1 MKQSAIP
8 LYCFTPNLSIYYF
21 YNLVLTLS
29 KGNDPT
35 PITIADNI
43 AVDVFGVAN
52 IVPNVRDFKLIGW
65 LVPNYTDTLSLAYL
79 SFDISP

>member
-8 LYCFTPNLSIYYF
+8 LYCFTPNLSSYYF

-43 AVDVFGVAN
+43 AEYNSIYFFPAFHG
-52 IVPNVRDFKLIGW
+52 I
-65 LVPNYTDTLSLAYL
+65 Y
-79 SFDISP
+79 